1 LDDGIFG
8 VDDAIMGGIEC
19 YWWKFWRRLRAL
31 SEQLPQPV
39 ALAGGFEM
47 ATYGSALSALKG
59 TETETIVPRT

>member
-1 LDDGIFG
+1 
-8 VDDAIMGGIEC
+8 MGGIEC